1 MDSLP
6 ASGSS
11 APGRARP
18 RICLATLELA
28 GFGPSSGLG
37 SLVSSLAETLA
48 EAGWEATVVLAAEQ
62 PVDSLPLAPLVEAYA
77 RRGIRLTPL
86 PEPAERCLVWPRSSS
101 RAYKTYRWL
110 REQAAGFDRV
120 LFCDRGGLGYYS
132 LLAKH
137 QGLAFEKLPLGV
149 LVHSP
154 TLRRTLEN
162 DELVEDHDLLA
173 ADFLERESVRLADGV
188 VASSAA
194 LLQTLKAE
202 GWSFPEACRSLAPPL
217 PASLLPLGNENKET
231 FVPEEIVFFGPLESR
246 KRLRL
251 FCDAVDRLEPS
262 GKGRPRIVFLGRCGR
277 IESQPGRDYVA
288 RRAARWAFAWEWLDE
303 RERTEALGYLRRG
316 KCLVIVGS
324 TAQGLPLAAW
334 ECASLGIP
342 FLCVG
347 GEGLAETLPETERK
361 RIVSADPNALAARL
375 REALDLGTVA
385 PQAHPDPFPV
395 RDTWARWL
403 EGLSSRD
410 ASDQNPEKAD
420 LPSVT
425 VCLVHHDRP
434 VLLAQALD
442 SLRAQDYPNFE
453 IVLVDDG
460 STTSEA
466 RDFLDRIEPEFAKR
480 GWRIIR
486 QPNLYLGAAR
496 NRAAREAK
504 GKFLLF
510 MDDDNLAEPH
520 EISTFVRVALRTGA
534 AILTTAQRDFEGKE
548 PFGGEGRNH
557 SIFAPLGPSLS
568 LGVLWNLFGD
578 ANAFVRRDAFE
589 ALGGFTE
596 ERSVPCDDW
605 EFFARAALA
614 GFRLEMIPEPLF
626 WYRRSADGMLGSTS
640 LAAGMLR
647 ALRPY
652 REVFPSLSGALLLA
666 QGKFAQAEAFWREGD
681 AARQDLDAARHELEA
696 TRQDLDAARHE
707 LEATRQDLDAAR
719 HELEATRLDLDAA
732 RHELEATR
740 LDLEAT
746 REQRDRVRNILN
758 QKEQELWEARDE
770 LSRIHR
776 SRIWRLGVRLRRWE
790 QKLRNARRTLFHRS
804 EKSA

>member
-18 RICLATLELA
+18 RICLATIELA

-62 PVDSLPLAPLVEAYA
+62 PVDSLTLAPLVEAYA

-120 LFCDRGGLGYYS
+120 LFCDRSGLGYYS

-162 DELVEDHDLLA
+162 DELVEDHELLI

-262 GKGRPRIVFLGRCGR
+262 GKGKPRIVFLGRCGR

-288 RRAARWAFAWEWLDE
+288 RRAARWAFAWEWRGE
-303 RERTEALGYLRRG
+303 RERTEALGYLRHG
-316 KCLVIVGS
+316 KRLVVVGS
-324 TAQGLPLAAW
+324 AAQGLPLAAW

-347 GEGLAETLPETERK
+347 GEGVAETLPETERK

-375 REALDLGTVA
+375 RETLGSGAAALPPA
-385 PQAHPDPFPV
+385 PDPCLV
-395 RDTWARWL
+395 RDEWGRWL

-410 ASDQNPEKAD
+410 ASDQNPEKPD
-420 LPSVT
+420 RPKVT

-434 VLLAQALD
+434 ALLAQALD
-442 SLRAQDYPNFE
+442 SLHAQDYPNFE
-453 IVLVDDG
+453 VVLIDDG
-460 STTSEA
+460 SATSEA
-466 RDFLDRIEPEFAKR
+466 AAFLDRIEPEFAKR

-520 EISTFVRVALRTGA
+520 EISTFVRVALRTSA
-534 AILTTAQRDFEGKE
+534 AILTTAQRDFKGNEAIGA
-548 PFGGEGRNH
+548 EGRNH
-557 SIFAPLGPSLS
+557 YIFAPLGPALSLS
-568 LGVLWNLFGD
+568 IPFNLFGD

-589 ALGGFTE
+589 ALGGFSE
-596 ERSVPCDDW
+596 DRGVIAEDW
-605 EFFARAALA
+605 EFFARAVLA
-614 GFRLEMIPEPLF
+614 GFSLEMVPEPLF
-626 WYRRSADGMLGSTS
+626 WYRRSADGMFGSGN
-640 LAAGMLR
+640 LAAGKLR

-652 REVFPSLSGALLLA
+652 QGAYPSLAGALLLF
-666 QGKFAQAEAFWREGD
+666 QGKFAQAEALC
-681 AARQDLDAARHELEA
+681 QELEA
-696 TRQDLDAARHE
+696 IRG
-707 LEATRQDLDAAR
+707 
-719 HELEATRLDLDAA
+719 
-732 RHELEATR
+732 
-740 LDLEAT
+740 
-746 REQRDRVRNILN
+746 QRDRAQDALN
-758 QKEQELWEARDE
+758 HREEELRQARDE
-770 LSRIHR
+770 LARIHR
-776 SRIWRLGVRLRRWE
+776 SRSYRLRLRLRQWE
-790 QKLRNARRTLFHRS
+790 ENVRRMRKRLLRR
-804 EKSA
+804 